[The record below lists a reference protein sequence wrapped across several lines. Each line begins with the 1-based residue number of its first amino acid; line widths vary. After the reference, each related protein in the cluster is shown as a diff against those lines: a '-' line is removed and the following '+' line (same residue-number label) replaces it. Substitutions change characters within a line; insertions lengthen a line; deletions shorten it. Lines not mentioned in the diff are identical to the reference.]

1 MNLIKKNEMDPE
13 LVRQLMEHSGYE
25 VVKEASKGYD
35 EDDVKTAKRQ
45 VRRDNE
51 GEGWLHSDEDPTFKA
66 SLKGELAKGTEEG
79 AYKRS
84 TKNKKVTE
92 EAEGVSIQNYLFEVN
107 ETFFSLTETVEEI
120 EGELYLQLSE
130 MAEDDVMN
138 LDESTTA
145 ILESVIFDDVEY
157 LLGESFVDEESGEV
171 FVHLS
176 IQEENDSE

>member
-1 MNLIKKNEMDPE
+1 MDPE

-25 VVKEASKGYD
+25 VVKEAV
-35 EDDVKTAKRQ
+35 EDVAP
-45 VRRDNE
+45 E
-51 GEGWLHSDEDPTFKA
+51 SEIM
-66 SLKGELAKGTEEG
+66 
-79 AYKRS
+79 
-84 TKNKKVTE
+84 E
-92 EAEGVSIQNYLFEVN
+92 EAGEVSIQNYLFEVN

-120 EGELYLQLSE
+120 EGELYLQLSD

>member
-25 VVKEASKGYD
+25 VVKEAV
-35 EDDVKTAKRQ
+35 EDVAP
-45 VRRDNE
+45 E
-51 GEGWLHSDEDPTFKA
+51 S
-66 SLKGELAKGTEEG
+66 
-79 AYKRS
+79 
-84 TKNKKVTE
+84 
-92 EAEGVSIQNYLFEVN
+92 
-107 ETFFSLTETVEEI
+107 EI
-120 EGELYLQLSE
+120 
-130 MAEDDVMN
+130 MD

>member
-25 VVKEASKGYD
+25 VVKEAV
-35 EDDVKTAKRQ
+35 EDVAP
-45 VRRDNE
+45 E
-51 GEGWLHSDEDPTFKA
+51 SEIM
-66 SLKGELAKGTEEG
+66 
-79 AYKRS
+79 
-84 TKNKKVTE
+84 E
-92 EAEGVSIQNYLFEVN
+92 EAEEVSIQNYLFEVN

>member
-25 VVKEASKGYD
+25 VVKEAV
-35 EDDVKTAKRQ
+35 EDVAP
-45 VRRDNE
+45 E
-51 GEGWLHSDEDPTFKA
+51 S
-66 SLKGELAKGTEEG
+66 
-79 AYKRS
+79 
-84 TKNKKVTE
+84 
-92 EAEGVSIQNYLFEVN
+92 
-107 ETFFSLTETVEEI
+107 EI
-120 EGELYLQLSE
+120 
-130 MAEDDVMN
+130 MN

>member
-25 VVKEASKGYD
+25 VVKEAV
-35 EDDVKTAKRQ
+35 EDVAP
-45 VRRDNE
+45 E
-51 GEGWLHSDEDPTFKA
+51 SEIM
-66 SLKGELAKGTEEG
+66 
-79 AYKRS
+79 
-84 TKNKKVTE
+84 E
-92 EAEGVSIQNYLFEVN
+92 EAGEVSIQNYLFEVN
-107 ETFFSLTETVEEI
+107 ATFFSLTETVEEI
-120 EGELYLQLSE
+120 EGELYLQLSD